1 MRPIIETINSII
13 GGQSG
18 SPQYQELI
26 KKAYQ
31 DPEVQSFLRKHRAEL
46 TDEQIKRGGS
56 KLYEFYHEKMLLQNH
71 QTSIAPG
78 YTPQLVVSAG
88 RIDVVYVPTAQLK
101 AQQQAAE
108 LRQRVTTVRMPKFIR
123 QADFKHVIRDNDDR
137 VNALQA
143 AMSFV
148 GSYQPGQFQ
157 PGMYLSGN
165 FGVGK
170 TYLLGA
176 TANALAER
184 GIISTM
190 VHFPSF
196 AVEMKGA
203 IKDGTVDER
212 RDAIKKAPILML
224 DDIGADSMS
233 AWVRDDVL
241 GVILEYRMQEE
252 LPTFFSSNFTM
263 QQLEDQHLAIDAQG
277 AREPL
282 KAKRIM
288 QRIRFLSREY
298 YIEGENMRAGN

>member
-1 MRPIIETINSII
+1 M
-13 GGQSG
+13 
-18 SPQYQELI
+18 
-26 KKAYQ
+26 
-31 DPEVQSFLRKHRAEL
+31 
-46 TDEQIKRGGS
+46 
-56 KLYEFYHEKMLLQNH
+56 
-71 QTSIAPG
+71 
-78 YTPQLVVSAG
+78 
-88 RIDVVYVPTAQLK
+88 
-101 AQQQAAE
+101 
-108 LRQRVTTVRMPKFIR
+108 TTVRMPKFIR
-123 QADFKHVIRDNDDR
+123 QANFSDIYDGNVDR
-137 VNALQA
+137 MKATQA

-298 YIEGENMRAGN
+298 HIQGENMRAGN

>member
-1 MRPIIETINSII
+1 MRHIMETINSII

-18 SPQYQELI
+18 SPQYRELI

-31 DPEVQSFLRKHRAEL
+31 DPDVQKFLREHRNEL
-46 TDEQIKRGGS
+46 SNEQIERGSS
-56 KLYEFYHEKMLLQNH
+56 KLYEFYHEKILLQNH
-71 QTSIAPG
+71 QASIAPG

-88 RIDVVYVPTAQLK
+88 RIDVVYVPTAQLR

-123 QADFKHVIRDNDDR
+123 EASFNNVIRDNDDR
-137 VNALQA
+137 MDALQA
-143 AMSFV
+143 AISF
-148 GSYQPGQFQ
+148 SQTYQPGQFQ
-157 PGMYLSGN
+157 PGLYLSGN

-203 IKDGTVDER
+203 IKDGSVDSR

-277 AREPL
+277 AREPM

-298 YIEGENMRAGN
+298 HIEGENMRSGN

>member
-31 DPEVQSFLRKHRAEL
+31 DPEVQNFLREHRAEL

-123 QADFKHVIRDNDDR
+123 QANFSDIYDGNVDR
-137 VNALQA
+137 MKATQA
-143 AMSFV
+143 AMNFV
-148 GSYQPGQFQ
+148 DSYQPGQFQ
-157 PGMYLSGN
+157 PGMYLSGS

-176 TANALAER
+176 TANALAKK
-184 GIISTM
+184 GFISTM

-203 IKDGTVDER
+203 IKDGTINER

-288 QRIRFLSREY
+288 QRIRFLSQEY
-298 YIEGENMRAGN
+298 HIQGENMRAGN

>member
-1 MRPIIETINSII
+1 
-13 GGQSG
+13 
-18 SPQYQELI
+18 
-26 KKAYQ
+26 
-31 DPEVQSFLRKHRAEL
+31 
-46 TDEQIKRGGS
+46 
-56 KLYEFYHEKMLLQNH
+56 MLLQNH

-212 RDAIKKAPILML
+212 RDAIKK
-224 DDIGADSMS
+224 
-233 AWVRDDVL
+233 
-241 GVILEYRMQEE
+241 
-252 LPTFFSSNFTM
+252 
-263 QQLEDQHLAIDAQG
+263 H
-277 AREPL
+277 
-282 KAKRIM
+282 
-288 QRIRFLSREY
+288 RF
-298 YIEGENMRAGN
+298 